1 MDFRAIAVDRYGNSY
16 PAKGTVL
23 WAVLPSEMGSVVERS
38 GRFTAGDWSGE
49 GYVVAFAVHGLEFG
63 NTETSVQGSG
73 KVTISTP
80 LPTEFALHQNHPN
93 PFNPG
98 TQIRFDTPRESM
110 VRLDIYN
117 MAGQWITR
125 LVEEALDAGQHTV
138 MWSPAGLPSGVY
150 IYRLH
155 ADEYVEIQ
163 KMLLVR

>member
-1 MDFRAIAVDRYGNSY
+1 
-16 PAKGTVL
+16 
-23 WAVLPSEMGSVVERS
+23 
-38 GRFTAGDWSGE
+38 
-49 GYVVAFAVHGLEFG
+49 
-63 NTETSVQGSG
+63 
-73 KVTISTP
+73 
-80 LPTEFALHQNHPN
+80 
-93 PFNPG
+93 
-98 TQIRFDTPRESM
+98 
-110 VRLDIYN
+110 